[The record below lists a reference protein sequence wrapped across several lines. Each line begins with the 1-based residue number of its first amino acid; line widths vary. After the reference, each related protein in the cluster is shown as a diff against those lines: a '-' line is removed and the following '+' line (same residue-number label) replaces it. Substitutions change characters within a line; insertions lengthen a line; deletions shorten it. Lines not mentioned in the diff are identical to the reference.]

1 MQNKINT
8 KSKKIIY
15 PFDLEVKINFL
26 CPHFKK
32 EKGWEEMICKKC
44 GYDEQ
49 LEELTNKPLD
59 KNWNKYWNN

>member
-1 MQNKINT
+1 
-8 KSKKIIY
+8 
-15 PFDLEVKINFL
+15 
-26 CPHFKK
+26 
-32 EKGWEEMICKKC
+32 MICKKC